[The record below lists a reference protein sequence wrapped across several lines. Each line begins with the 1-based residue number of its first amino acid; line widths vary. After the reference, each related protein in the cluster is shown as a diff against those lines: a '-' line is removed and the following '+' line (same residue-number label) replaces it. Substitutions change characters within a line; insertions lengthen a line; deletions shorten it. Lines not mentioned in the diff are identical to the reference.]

1 MLVHNP
7 MEHLLGKELP
17 KWRLRGVR
25 AVGHV
30 VCPGSP
36 CSLLVGLCVLVS
48 LVVVLVPFV
57 VLPP

>member
-1 MLVHNP
+1 MV
-7 MEHLLGKELP
+7 HLLGKELP

-48 LVVVLVPFV
+48 LEVVLVPFV